1 MRDKRKPFEGTTA
14 VVVSDA
20 ERSGRANDAPVAAT
34 DALIVEVFESISVR
48 PEVDEST

>member
-20 ERSGRANDAPVAAT
+20 ESTGRANDAPAGAT
-34 DALIVEVFESISVR
+34 VELIVEVFESISVR